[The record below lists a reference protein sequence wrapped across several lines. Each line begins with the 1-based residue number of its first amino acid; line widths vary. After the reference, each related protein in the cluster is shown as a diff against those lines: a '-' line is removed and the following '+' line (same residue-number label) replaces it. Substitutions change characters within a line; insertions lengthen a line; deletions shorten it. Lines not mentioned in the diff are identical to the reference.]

1 MESSKTYLTNGGLV
15 THSDTPQGFALFHS
29 RTSHWPCTTNN
40 WATQY
45 VLYIQ
50 FENTGSKATPVVRV
64 FLHATAINDI
74 YDISTATSMAGL
86 LQRMNLSSK
95 YAKKRAWPPTVPTPP
110 QDFDRCSSEDHVPWW
125 FSCTRDIAF
134 LVVKKND
141 LFVDSSPPPP
151 SQQKTK
157 QTIYD
162 FMTEISALC
171 LPSFFKTC
179 TSYFKPWGK

>member
-29 RTSHWPCTTNN
+29 RTSHWPCTTKN

-74 YDISTATSMAGL
+74 YDISTANGGIATKDEFKFQICKQKSMTSHGPNTSPRFRSLFIWGPCAVMIFMHSRHSIFGGE
-86 LQRMNLSSK
+86 
-95 YAKKRAWPPTVPTPP
+95 KKRPLRRFVTPP
-110 QDFDRCSSEDHVPWW
+110 FATKNKTNHLWLYDWNK
-125 FSCTRDIAF
+125 CTLLAF
-134 LVVKKND
+134 
-141 LFVDSSPPPP
+141 
-151 SQQKTK
+151 
-157 QTIYD
+157 
-162 FMTEISALC
+162 
-171 LPSFFKTC
+171 FFQNL
-179 TSYFKPWGK
+179 YQLL